1 LSAGVNSNSFITN
14 NYSEFYHHPKTYEQ
28 FEEYK
33 EIAAMSRQGR
43 NATVL
48 ASANNGAF
56 GDYSGYEDVE
66 DDMDEGIH
74 NNSSLY
80 LRPEVSYCLDN
91 NTIAMGSNL

>member
-1 LSAGVNSNSFITN
+1 
-14 NYSEFYHHPKTYEQ
+14 
-28 FEEYK
+28 
-33 EIAAMSRQGR
+33 MSRQGR

-56 GDYSGYEDVE
+56 GDYSGYEDAE

-80 LRPEVSYCLDN
+80 LRPEVSYCFHTVPCCGTQSLKLFSYLESGN
-91 NTIAMGSNL
+91 G